1 MVTLVMPGAKRGY
14 IKAITVAISQK
25 KLAVG
30 IDMTYYLPQ

>member
-1 MVTLVMPGAKRGY
+1 MVTLVMLGAKRGY

-25 KLAVG
+25 KMAAG